1 MDHERN
7 KKRNLKI
14 PKDKCEQKYHTSKSM
29 RCSKNASE
37 KEVHSNMGLPQ
48 KTRKFPNKQ
57 SNFTPKETRKKEQSP
72 KFVEGRK

>member
-1 MDHERN
+1 
-7 KKRNLKI
+7 
-14 PKDKCEQKYHTSKSM
+14 
-29 RCSKNASE
+29 
-37 KEVHSNMGLPQ
+37 MGLPQ

>member
-14 PKDKCEQKYHTSKSM
+14 PKDKCEQKYHTSTSM

-37 KEVHSNMGLPQ
+37 K
-48 KTRKFPNKQ
+48 KFIAIWAYLKKQENSQINNLILHLKRLEKKNKAQ
-57 SNFTPKETRKKEQSP
+57 SL
-72 KFVEGRK
+72 

>member
-1 MDHERN
+1 
-7 KKRNLKI
+7 
-14 PKDKCEQKYHTSKSM
+14 M